1 MRQNQYLPRGECGA
15 VRRRAPHDGES
26 RRTCKVDRPP
36 AARQLFLVSA
46 CRRGD
51 AFRDCPGVPSG
62 DDGQFVQRRDG
73 EQEPWFQAL
82 EVFGRRGEIGDG
94 RAPTGT
100 EIDGDQFLRTNAAA
114 RENDERVP
122 VQKGWR
128 ERCVWPG
135 VGASPG
141 TKGWEGTVVAVAA
154 STSLMAAPSKTAMVV
169 PSGDQ
174 LMMSSGAV
182 PKGTFGAKGID
193 LLWPVRRSRMTS
205 AVRSTISLLCR
216 SAVE

>member
-1 MRQNQYLPRGECGA
+1 MT
-15 VRRRAPHDGES
+15 VRRRAPHEAES

-51 AFRDCPGVPSG
+51 AFRDYPGVPSG

-82 EVFGRRGEIGDG
+82 EVFGRRGEIGEG

-128 ERCVWPG
+128 ERWCLAWRGRVAGNQRLGRHGCGGRG
-135 VGASPG
+135 VNEPDG
-141 TKGWEGTVVAVAA
+141 
-154 STSLMAAPSKTAMVV
+154 
-169 PSGDQ
+169 
-174 LMMSSGAV
+174 
-182 PKGTFGAKGID
+182 
-193 LLWPVRRSRMTS
+193 
-205 AVRSTISLLCR
+205 
-216 SAVE
+216 SAVENGDGRAVGGPVDDELGRRP